1 MFKVELLELFGG
13 RRQSCLPLEPA
24 WEVRIYVEHVGWKE
38 LIQHYTP
45 RRQPMETVVLVVPIA
60 EFILANE
67 LPPHGVIALGDVPLA
82 EFAALGHHVKQEGLH
97 LGQ

>member
-1 MFKVELLELFGG
+1 
-13 RRQSCLPLEPA
+13 
-24 WEVRIYVEHVGWKE
+24 
-38 LIQHYTP
+38 
-45 RRQPMETVVLVVPIA
+45 METVVLVVPIA